1 MKCFF
6 LVDRTKKR
14 IGTIVLCMYC
24 ELQGRAFVY
33 TAVSQIDPLE
43 FLIVPITTTPIN
55 YIVIGGI
62 GCRLL
67 VYVYVSAYS
76 SP

>member
-6 LVDRTKKR
+6 LLIEPKKVLEQLCCVC
-14 IGTIVLCMYC
+14 IVSCREGHLSIQ
-24 ELQGRAFVY
+24 LFLKV
-33 TAVSQIDPLE
+33 DPLE
-43 FLIVPITTTPIN
+43 FLIVPMTTTPIN
-55 YIVIGGI
+55 YIVI